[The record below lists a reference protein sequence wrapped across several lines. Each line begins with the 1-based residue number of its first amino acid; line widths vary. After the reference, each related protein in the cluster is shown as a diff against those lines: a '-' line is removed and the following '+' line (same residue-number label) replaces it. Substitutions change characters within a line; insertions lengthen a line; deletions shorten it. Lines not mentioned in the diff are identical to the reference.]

1 MSGATPRSAN
11 EYPLI
16 AEYNPMSP
24 VSEAYRTLR
33 TNIRFASV
41 DRDISVVMITSTTS
55 GEGKTTTLG
64 NLAVT
69 YALEGKRVL
78 MIDGDL
84 RKPMLHQVFGQSN
97 RTGLTQVLT
106 GRHELSEAVRET
118 KISNL
123 SLLTSGPIPPNPVEM
138 LSSERMKLLIDECRK
153 NYEVVLIDT
162 PPVYGMADGQ
172 ILASLCDGVLFVV
185 LSGKTKREMVK
196 KAKSNL
202 EHVKANLL
210 GVVLN
215 SQTRSEM
222 EAYSYYS
229 YR

>member
-106 GRHELSEAVRET
+106 GRHELSEASRET